1 MAVVRQPSPTSRPD
15 AVTTLYTARPEFF
28 STAPTQK
35 PLSSAEAVAG
45 HALCGRQHGYRHM
58 QNSVFLEDEFFLLLV
73 ISIIVPVGMYGYMM
87 WKRSISRKT
96 VLLFGSM
103 LIAIA
108 GVTIFLLQHL
118 ADMAKASPSVL
129 DDRFFASVSPSRFT
143 CCRSCSPG
151 SA

>member
-1 MAVVRQPSPTSRPD
+1 
-15 AVTTLYTARPEFF
+15 
-28 STAPTQK
+28 
-35 PLSSAEAVAG
+35 
-45 HALCGRQHGYRHM
+45 M

-96 VLLFGSM
+96 VLLFGAM

-129 DDRFFASVSPSRFT
+129 DDRFFASGLSIALYLLPVLFAGIGVNIVSHVLIAHLSDAERRFD
-143 CCRSCSPG
+143 RER
-151 SA
+151 AQIADA

>member
-1 MAVVRQPSPTSRPD
+1 
-15 AVTTLYTARPEFF
+15 
-28 STAPTQK
+28 
-35 PLSSAEAVAG
+35 
-45 HALCGRQHGYRHM
+45 M

-96 VLLFGSM
+96 VLLFGAM

-129 DDRFFASVSPSRFT
+129 DDRFFASGLSIALYLLPVLFAGIGVNIVSHVLIAHLSDAERRFD
-143 CCRSCSPG
+143 RERAPI
-151 SA
+151 ADA